1 MNPSS
6 LIGQRALVAGGSRG
20 IGFGIAL
27 GLARAGAQVAVCAR
41 GQQGLDQAAAQCA
54 DEGLALHT
62 SRCDLADATQLA
74 AWVEQAAQALGGID
88 ILVNNASGF
97 GGGDSEAGW
106 EASLQVDL
114 MAAVRASRAALPWL
128 RRSAAGCI
136 LNVSSINGLVP
147 TPRTLAYSTAKA
159 AVNYYTTA
167 LATELAPERIRVNA
181 LAPGSIEFPGGRW
194 AERRE
199 QDPALY
205 QRIRASIPFG
215 DFGQVDAVA
224 EAALFL
230 CSPAARW
237 ITGQVLAVDGGQSLP
252 G

>member
-54 DEGLALHT
+54 GEGLALHT
-62 SRCDLADATQLA
+62 SRCDLADAAQLA

-159 AVNYYTTA
+159 AMNYYTTA
-167 LATELAPERIRVNA
+167 LATELAPDRKSV
-181 LAPGSIEFPGGRW
+181 
-194 AERRE
+194 
-199 QDPALY
+199 
-205 QRIRASIPFG
+205 
-215 DFGQVDAVA
+215 V
-224 EAALFL
+224 
-230 CSPAARW
+230 
-237 ITGQVLAVDGGQSLP
+237 
-252 G
+252 